1 LGVRQISACPCSIDE
16 LVTWRE
22 LAGDGR
28 LAKALE
34 ACEENGWEAL
44 PLAPKE
50 LTRLFPDLWEAKK
63 AAERWAVKNPPE
75 PCRDIVRV

>member
-1 LGVRQISACPCSIDE
+1 
-16 LVTWRE
+16 VTWRE

-34 ACEENGWEAL
+34 ACEENGWEGV
-44 PLAPKE
+44 P

-63 AAERWAVKNPPE
+63 AAGAGSRRTP
-75 PCRDIVRV
+75 RGL

>member
-1 LGVRQISACPCSIDE
+1 MGVRQISACPCSIDE

-34 ACEENGWEAL
+34 ACEENGWEAV

-50 LTRLFPDLWEAKK
+50 LTRLSPDLWEAKK
-63 AAERWAVKNPPE
+63 AAGAGSRRTP
-75 PCRDIVRV
+75 RGL

>member
-1 LGVRQISACPCSIDE
+1 M
-16 LVTWRE
+16 TWRE

-34 ACEENGWEAL
+34 ACEENGWEAV

-50 LTRLFPDLWEAKK
+50 LTRLSPDLWEAKK
-63 AAERWAVKNPPE
+63 AAERWAVKNPQRFIE
-75 PCRDIVRV
+75 I

>member
-1 LGVRQISACPCSIDE
+1 
-16 LVTWRE
+16 
-22 LAGDGR
+22 

-44 PLAPKE
+44 ALAPKE

-63 AAERWAVKNPPE
+63 AAERWGGEEPP
-75 PCRDIVRV
+75 RGVYRYN